1 VEGGAGASDD
11 KPSMLKLYMD
21 VNALT
26 SEVGEMLNT
35 YFVDP
40 VSRTV
45 GSLMYNQEPN

>member
-1 VEGGAGASDD
+1 
-11 KPSMLKLYMD
+11 MLKIYTD
-21 VNALT
+21 VNAMT

-45 GSLMYNQEPN
+45 SLRLRSH

>member
-1 VEGGAGASDD
+1 
-11 KPSMLKLYMD
+11 MD